1 MLKESLPDIEKCGF
15 VVNQEH
21 LDFSEGIPNRVVSP
35 CGYKKYSP
43 GYWSPQ
49 GIQGHEIMERLEKS
63 SKIYVIS
70 VPGMIEN
77 ISVVRITIFHGW
89 IKRIIIMWREKNHC
103 RLSGN
108 GLEGTIMGVME

>member
-1 MLKESLPDIEKCGF
+1 
-15 VVNQEH
+15 
-21 LDFSEGIPNRVVSP
+21 
-35 CGYKKYSP
+35 
-43 GYWSPQ
+43 
-49 GIQGHEIMERLEKS
+49 
-63 SKIYVIS
+63 
-70 VPGMIEN
+70 MIEN